1 VQSSA
6 VPPTSSCFPLARFIS
21 QALPKRLRILAGLMM
36 QFIFMRHNLPPNDVK
51 NAIAEMNRAEI
62 VTV

>member
-1 VQSSA
+1 
-6 VPPTSSCFPLARFIS
+6 LARFIS

-51 NAIAEMNRAEI
+51 NAITEMNRAGI

>member
-1 VQSSA
+1 
-6 VPPTSSCFPLARFIS
+6 
-21 QALPKRLRILAGLMM
+21 M